1 MLDDY
6 LIVNKEILPDVFEKV
21 IQVKQ
26 MMEQGE
32 EVQVSEAVKKVGLSR
47 STYYKYKDHV
57 FAASQNLKE
66 RKAVI
71 SFMLSHEKGLLS
83 EVLNIITSVMGNIIT
98 INQNIPIHSKASV
111 TISIDVSELS
121 VPIDEL
127 INRISTVRGINRVN
141 LISLE

>member
-26 MMEQGE
+26 MMEHGDE
-32 EVQVSEAVKKVGLSR
+32 LQVSDAVKKVGLSR

-111 TISIDVSELS
+111 TISIDVSEIT

-127 INRISTVRGINRVN
+127 INRISTVRGISRVN